1 MLQACLVTNT
11 GELAQILSLQEQN
24 LPGNIS
30 KDEMQSQG
38 FVTLRH
44 DLQTLQQMHALSPS
58 IIIKDGDDVVA
69 YALTM
74 LPECRLLVPDLEPM
88 FDLLDGLTWN
98 SRQLSTVRFYV
109 MGQICVSKAYRGQ
122 GMVQMLYQHHK
133 KIYQAQ
139 FELFVTEISIRN
151 PRSLRA
157 HEKIGF
163 KTIHTYRDRLDEW
176 AVVAWD
182 WT

>member
-24 LPGNIS
+24 LPGIIS

-44 DLQTLQQMHALSPS
+44 DLQTLQQMHVLSPS
-58 IIIKDGDDVVA
+58 IIIKNEDDIVA

-74 LPECRLLVPDLEPM
+74 LVECRLLVPDLEPM
-88 FDLLDGLTWN
+88 FDLLDGLRWN
-98 SRQLSTVRFYV
+98 SQQLSTLPFYV
-109 MGQICVSKAYRGQ
+109 MGQICVSKAYRSQ
-122 GMVQMLYQHHK
+122 GLVQMLYQHHK
-133 KIYQAQ
+133 KIYQPQ
-139 FELFVTEISIRN
+139 FDLLVTEISIHN

-182 WT
+182 WN

>member
-24 LPGNIS
+24 LSANIS
-30 KDEMQSQG
+30 KDEMNSQG

-58 IIIKDGDDVVA
+58 VIIKDEDEIVG

-74 LPECRLLVPDLEPM
+74 LPECRILVPDLEPM

-109 MGQICVSKAYRGQ
+109 MGQICISKAYRGQ
-122 GMVQMLYQHHK
+122 GMVQLLYQHHK
-133 KIYQAQ
+133 KIYQPQ
-139 FELFVTEISIRN
+139 FDLLVTEISIRN

-163 KTIHTYRDRLDEW
+163 KTIHAYRDRLDEW

-182 WT
+182 WN

>member
-30 KDEMQSQG
+30 KDEMRSQG
-38 FVTLRH
+38 FVTLQH
-44 DLQTLQQMHALSPS
+44 NLQTLQQMHALSPS
-58 IIIKDGDDVVA
+58 IVIKDENDIVA
-69 YALTM
+69 YALSM
-74 LPECRLLVPDLEPM
+74 RPQCRLLVPDLKPM
-88 FDLLDGLTWN
+88 FDLLDGLSWN
-98 SRQLSTVRFYV
+98 NQQLSNVRFYV

-122 GMVQMLYQHHK
+122 GLVQMLYQHHK
-133 KIYQAQ
+133 KIYGGQ
-139 FELFVTEISIRN
+139 FDLFVTEISIRN

-163 KTIHTYRDRLDEW
+163 KIIHTYRDRLDEW

-182 WT
+182 WS